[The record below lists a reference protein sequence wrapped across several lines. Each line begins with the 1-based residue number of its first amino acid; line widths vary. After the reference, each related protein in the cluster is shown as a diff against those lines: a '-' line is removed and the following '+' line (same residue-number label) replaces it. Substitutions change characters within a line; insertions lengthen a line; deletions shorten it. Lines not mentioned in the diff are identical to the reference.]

1 MLRNL
6 GGRDASNFA
15 QADMRLADIN
25 RLIVNYIPPD
35 LRLHGRRVSSSPFS
49 FRGTGRSI
57 FVGDSLSVATKDQ
70 LPYFDT
76 YSRCPVASC
85 AGNVADARVDCICA
99 LVPQA
104 LRRPGKGLPGRL
116 RPACEPARLPTML
129 ERFRAET
136 IAFSAQ
142 RTTFGCISYSA
153 FVPEPHA
160 RPSQACID
168 DNGQN
173 RHGHHRTR

>member
-57 FVGDSLSVATKDQ
+57 FVGDSLFSVATKDQ
-70 LPYFDT
+70 LPYFD
-76 YSRCPVASC
+76 RCS
-85 AGNVADARVDCICA
+85 
-99 LVPQA
+99 
-104 LRRPGKGLPGRL
+104 
-116 RPACEPARLPTML
+116 
-129 ERFRAET
+129 
-136 IAFSAQ
+136 
-142 RTTFGCISYSA
+142 
-153 FVPEPHA
+153 
-160 RPSQACID
+160 
-168 DNGQN
+168 
-173 RHGHHRTR
+173 